1 MCQGLPPL
9 RSRMPQDGRD
19 GLNKLPPPT
28 FNFQKESIV
37 KFNLKK
43 IKPTAVALAVLSVA
57 LLQPLAFAQ
66 MQMKPGSEA
75 MPAGKAGASSMPSG
89 AADMKGMDMKG
100 MDMKAMMKDNSDKMS
115 SMKMTGKVD
124 VDFAMMM
131 RIHHLGA
138 IDMAQAELRDGKDPQ
153 MKKMAKAI
161 IAAQKKEIAQFDK
174 FLARNGQ
181 SSDKTSK

>member
-1 MCQGLPPL
+1 M
-9 RSRMPQDGRD
+9 S
-19 GLNKLPPPT
+19 
-28 FNFQKESIV
+28 
-37 KFNLKK
+37 
-43 IKPTAVALAVLSVA
+43 LAVLSIA

-75 MPAGKAGASSMPSG
+75 MPAGKTGASSKQGG
-89 AADMKGMDMKG
+89 AMDMKGMDMKG
-100 MDMKAMMKDNSDKMS
+100 MMKDNNDKMS
-115 SMKMTGKVD
+115 SMKMTGNTD

-161 IAAQKKEIAQFDK
+161 ISAQKKEIARFDK
-174 FLARNGQ
+174 FLVKNGQ
-181 SSDKTSK
+181 SPDKMSK

>member
-1 MCQGLPPL
+1 M
-9 RSRMPQDGRD
+9 
-19 GLNKLPPPT
+19 
-28 FNFQKESIV
+28 NFY
-37 KFNLKK
+37 LKK
-43 IKPTAVALAVLSVA
+43 NRTASVALAVLSVA
-57 LLQPLAFAQ
+57 LFQPLAFAQ

-75 MPAGKAGASSMPSG
+75 MPPGKAGASSMPSG
-89 AADMKGMDMKG
+89 AVDMKGMDMKG
-100 MDMKAMMKDNSDKMS
+100 MMKDNNDKMS
-115 SMKMTGKVD
+115 SMKMTGNTD

-174 FLARNGQ
+174 FLAKNSQ

>member
-1 MCQGLPPL
+1 MA
-9 RSRMPQDGRD
+9 
-19 GLNKLPPPT
+19 
-28 FNFQKESIV
+28 I
-37 KFNLKK
+37 
-43 IKPTAVALAVLSVA
+43 AVLSAA
-57 LLQPLAFAQ
+57 LLQPQAFAQ

-75 MPAGKAGASSMPSG
+75 TPAAKPATSSMQG
-89 AADMKGMDMKG
+89 GDMNMKSMDMKG
-100 MDMKAMMKDNSDKMS
+100 MMKDNNDKMS
-115 SMKMTGKVD
+115 AIKMTGNTD

-174 FLARNGQ
+174 FLAKNNRMT
-181 SSDKTSK
+181 K

>member
-1 MCQGLPPL
+1 M
-9 RSRMPQDGRD
+9 
-19 GLNKLPPPT
+19 
-28 FNFQKESIV
+28 NFY
-37 KFNLKK
+37 LKK
-43 IKPTAVALAVLSVA
+43 NRTASVALAVLSVA

-75 MPAGKAGASSMPSG
+75 MPAGKAGASSMSG
-89 AADMKGMDMKG
+89 SAKDMTGMNMK
-100 MDMKAMMKDNSDKMS
+100 DMMKDNNDKMS
-115 SMKMTGKVD
+115 SMKMTGNTD

-138 IDMAQAELRDGKDPQ
+138 IDMAQVQLRDGKDPQ

-174 FLARNGQ
+174 FLAKNALPV
-181 SSDKTSK
+181 DKTNK